1 MHAYTH
7 TTHTYTSNEYVQLT
21 SFLDFLRLQLGFNDY
36 LDLLSFDVRGAEGA
50 LKQLLR
56 FFWG

>member
-7 TTHTYTSNEYVQLT
+7 TYTSIEYVQLT
-21 SFLDFLRLQLGFNDY
+21 SFLDFVLRLQLGFNDY

-56 FFWG
+56 FFGG